1 MIHKRCSS
9 TRYTQGTPIICLKK
23 LVHWL
28 QLRIIMM
35 ICIVVTGNARKAKKT
50 VKLCYPGDT
59 LDADGWFD
67 SAARARV
74 KRA

>member
-1 MIHKRCSS
+1 
-9 TRYTQGTPIICLKK
+9 
-23 LVHWL
+23 
-28 QLRIIMM
+28 MM
-35 ICIVVTGNARKAKKT
+35 ICIVVTGNARKAKKAG
-50 VKLCYPGDT
+50 KLCYPGHT